1 MIQKKDTKWCNK
13 TLYMKLTNTS
23 IIKTY
28 KSQNKSTKSYLKGVY
43 ARKITSRHKL
53 ISLPKWLR
61 DDSKFEMGDRK
72 CPLDFNLWPPDPIDN
87 IHTLHKIHIF
97 ILILKIMNAHC
108 KSMNLVF
115 LLKRKTQLK
124 NVFFYWEKR
133 NCVLYNNWIFLTP
146 RPLTPFPSN
155 IQQRAFSVTH
165 FEFCHPSTAV

>member
-1 MIQKKDTKWCNK
+1 M
-13 TLYMKLTNTS
+13 
-23 IIKTY
+23 
-28 KSQNKSTKSYLKGVY
+28 
-43 ARKITSRHKL
+43 TSRHKL

-97 ILILKIMNAHC
+97 IFILKIMNAHC

-124 NVFFYWEKR
+124 NVFFFIGKR
-133 NCVLYNNWIFLTP
+133 EIAFCIIIGFFKHPNLWP
-146 RPLTPFPSN
+146 PSPLTSRKGHFLSPILNFVIPPRLFKS
-155 IQQRAFSVTH
+155 
-165 FEFCHPSTAV
+165 FEFGNGSRMSDENLVILEFKYL